1 MSSSRTSTIT
11 PWQKNNDRFYP
22 INGKEYVSVT
32 TVLSVLRKE
41 GLEYWRGKI
50 GNKKADQISNEAKD
64 IGKLVHEILERH
76 LREEQL
82 VTESYPLPVRKC
94 LSAFRVWEKKNKFKV
109 LKTEQLVWSDKYEY
123 AGTFDALG
131 TLNGKLTII
140 DFKTSKQIWP
150 DYGLQLSA
158 YKFAEEERA
167 KDYATKSK
175 IIWAS
180 AAPIEQQLIVRL
192 DKETGVLETQEFN
205 DDFEVFL
212 GALKLW
218 KWKNENVNPLMQWV
232 RPSEVSLKENSEEN
246 KEA

>member
-1 MSSSRTSTIT
+1 MSSSKTSI
-11 PWQKNNDRFYP
+11 PFQKNNDRFYP

-41 GLEYWRGKI
+41 GLEYWRGKV
-50 GNKKADQISNEAKD
+50 GNEKADQISNEAKD
-64 IGKLVHEILERH
+64 TGKLVHEILERH
-76 LREEQL
+76 LKGEQI
-82 VTESYPLPVRKC
+82 VSESYPIPIRKC

-131 TLNGKLTII
+131 TLDGKLTII

-175 IIWAS
+175 ISWAS